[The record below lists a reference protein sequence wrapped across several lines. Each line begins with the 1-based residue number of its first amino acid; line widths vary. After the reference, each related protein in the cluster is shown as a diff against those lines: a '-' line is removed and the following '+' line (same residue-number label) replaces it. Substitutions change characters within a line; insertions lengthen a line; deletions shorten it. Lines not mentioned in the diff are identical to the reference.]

1 MLEVKGLRFGYVLG
15 QDIIDN
21 VDFSIGEGEFIAIG
35 GRNGCGKTTVT
46 RLLMGLEKTAQRQD
60 LL

>member
-21 VDFSIGEGEFIAIG
+21 VDFSIGEGEFIASAVA
-35 GRNGCGKTTVT
+35 TVAVK
-46 RLLMGLEKTAQRQD
+46 RR
-60 LL
+60 

>member
-21 VDFSIGEGEFIAIG
+21 VDFPSAKV
-35 GRNGCGKTTVT
+35 NSSPSAVATVAVK
-46 RLLMGLEKTAQRQD
+46 RR
-60 LL
+60 